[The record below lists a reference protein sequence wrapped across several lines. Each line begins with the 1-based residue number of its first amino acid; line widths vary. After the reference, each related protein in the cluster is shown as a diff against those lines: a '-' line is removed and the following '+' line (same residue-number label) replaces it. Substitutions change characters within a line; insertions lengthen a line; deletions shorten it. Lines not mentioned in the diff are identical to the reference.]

1 MKKIEFIIV
10 ISKIYLIY
18 NYNYYYGAPNKKKAF
33 ANFFAREQVD

>member
-10 ISKIYLIY
+10 ISKIYLI
-18 NYNYYYGAPNKKKAF
+18 YNYYYGAPNKKKAF

>member
-1 MKKIEFIIV
+1 MKKIEFIII

-18 NYNYYYGAPNKKKAF
+18 NYNYYYGAPNQKKAF